1 MKIQRS
7 SRTGSCFAVGTV
19 SLLALSACGGGSGS
33 GGTTYTLTSGSYR
46 LSGVSATPPDNC
58 NLGSDLNGVTFP
70 ISVSGNNATF
80 VLGQSPDP
88 NRDPVMTIQGNTLN
102 PGSKTIDENHNEDD
116 IPFDCVETVTA
127 TISGLLTAQDQ
138 VQGTF
143 VLSSTRRSGTQCTT
157 ANLGYKTFPCTST
170 VIFTARKI

>member
-1 MKIQRS
+1 MKIQIAS
-7 SRTGSCFAVGTV
+7 AV
-19 SLLALSACGGGSGS
+19 SLLVLSGCGSGS
-33 GGTTYTLTSGSYR
+33 GSGSATYTLTSGTYR
-46 LSGVSATPPDNC
+46 LSGVSAVPPDNC
-58 NLGSDLNGVTFP
+58 NLGSDLNGVTFQ

-102 PGSKTIDENHNEDD
+102 TGSKTIDDNHNQDD

-127 TISGLLTAQDQ
+127 TISGLLTAQNQ

-143 VLSSTRRSGTQCTT
+143 VLGSNRKSGTQCTFT
-157 ANLGYKTFPCTST
+157 NLGYKTFPCTST
-170 VIFTARKI
+170 VFFTATKI